1 MANITT
7 RNQQMKQ
14 QDDFIRENFTK
25 LNNKMDVITERNT
38 EIKEEIRQM
47 KDVIIQNLVNSN
59 KALQNTVKNLQERI
73 NKIEKREKDLTVN
86 TEKHNQYGRR
96 NNIEISGISNDIE
109 DDMLEEKV
117 IKILEKIDVNVEQ
130 KDIEACHRLPPTK
143 RDKTKKTIIRFVNRK
158 VAEKSLS
165 NKKKL
170 QNINKVELE
179 LPNTPLYIGEN
190 LNDHYRE
197 LAWMCR
203 RLRKENL
210 IYSYKFQNECFL
222 VKARE
227 NSDSRIKVFHKD
239 DLLKYYNNFFNP
251 EVEETSTQE

>member
-1 MANITT
+1 MANVTT

-14 QDDFIRENFTK
+14 QDDFIKENLTK
-25 LNNKMDVITERNT
+25 LNNKMDEISRSNT
-38 EIKEEIRQM
+38 EIKEDIQIM
-47 KDVIIQNLVNSN
+47 KDVIIQNLINAN
-59 KALQNTVKNLQERI
+59 KALQSNVKILQERVQ
-73 NKIEKREKDLTVN
+73 KLEKREKEITVN

-109 DDMLEEKV
+109 DDMLEDKV
-117 IKILEKIDVNVEQ
+117 IKILGKIDVNVEE

-210 IYSYKFQNECFL
+210 IYSYKFQNECFS
-222 VKARE
+222 VKAKE
-227 NSDSRIKVFHKD
+227 NSESRIKVFHKD

-251 EVEETSTQE
+251 EVEDTST